1 MFELG
6 RHGALRI
13 LIKIG
18 TLGQQKKKIQINRFS
33 NKPAFLLVA
42 EKETPHPGG
51 MQIKAES
58 TSDAETH
65 KITNKPGGK
74 SDLFVKEQASSN
86 YTEIECKIA
95 GKDT

>member
-1 MFELG
+1 MPVPPKERWQCVKENDGIWFEETG
-6 RHGALRI
+6 FYSG
-13 LIKIG
+13 
-18 TLGQQKKKIQINRFS
+18 S
-33 NKPAFLLVA
+33 
-42 EKETPHPGG
+42 TPHPGG

-58 TSDAETH
+58 TNDAERH

-74 SDLFVKEQASSN
+74 RELFVKEQASSY

>member
-1 MFELG
+1 MSETG

-18 TLGQQKKKIQINRFS
+18 TLGQQKIQINRFS

-58 TSDAETH
+58 TNDAETH

-74 SDLFVKEQASSN
+74 RELFVKE
-86 YTEIECKIA
+86 
-95 GKDT
+95 

>member
-1 MFELG
+1 MISKLLFPLG
-6 RHGALRI
+6 GMSDVWA
-13 LIKIG
+13 
-18 TLGQQKKKIQINRFS
+18 GQTRSSAHPDKDRDFRLAEKKIQINRFS

-74 SDLFVKEQASSN
+74 RDRFVKE
-86 YTEIECKIA
+86 
-95 GKDT
+95 

>member
-1 MFELG
+1 MV
-6 RHGALRI
+6 
-13 LIKIG
+13 
-18 TLGQQKKKIQINRFS
+18 FS
-33 NKPAFLLVA
+33 KFSVTQLASLSNSRSLLSP

-74 SDLFVKEQASSN
+74 RDRFVKE
-86 YTEIECKIA
+86 
-95 GKDT
+95 

>member
-1 MFELG
+1 MSDVRARQTRSSAHPDKDRDFRL
-6 RHGALRI
+6 A
-13 LIKIG
+13 K
-18 TLGQQKKKIQINRFS
+18 KKKIQINRFS

-58 TSDAETH
+58 TNDAERH

-74 SDLFVKEQASSN
+74 RELFVKE
-86 YTEIECKIA
+86 
-95 GKDT
+95 